1 MIVMLRRRD
10 IDVAYGDMVRPP
22 RGLSLT
28 PMEPLEI
35 VLLSPPETDLPAQV
49 QIEHIGKIP
58 MICPPPSEER
68 RRLLDAPL
76 AAMGLKMNVVL
87 ESDDPTT
94 FPAGVRSGIGSSV
107 AWRQIA
113 EQSPGVEMR
122 CFQPPRKLPVGFI
135 HHPKPSAAVR
145 LMLSLAH
152 RPEIGRASGR
162 ERVCQYV

>member
-1 MIVMLRRRD
+1 MLRRGD
-10 IDVAYGDMVRPP
+10 SDVAYGEMVRPS

-94 FPAGVRSGIGSSV
+94 RSEEHTS
-107 AWRQIA
+107 
-113 EQSPGVEMR
+113 ELQSLMR
-122 CFQPPRKLPVGFI
+122 I
-135 HHPKPSAAVR
+135 SYAVFC
-145 LMLSLAH
+145 LKKKKKKH
-152 RPEIGRASGR
+152 NT
-162 ERVCQYV
+162 

>member
-1 MIVMLRRRD
+1 MIW
-10 IDVAYGDMVRPP
+10 
-22 RGLSLT
+22 
-28 PMEPLEI
+28 
-35 VLLSPPETDLPAQV
+35 
-49 QIEHIGKIP
+49 
-58 MICPPPSEER
+58 PPPSEER

-113 EQSPGVEMR
+113 EQSPGVEIR

-135 HHPKPSAAVR
+135 HHPKPPEAVPLLPTLAKRSAGAPPTKNKQA
-145 LMLSLAH
+145 LAPH
-152 RPEIGRASGR
+152 
-162 ERVCQYV
+162 